1 MTDNWLSH
9 RSKEI
14 RPSEIRKVTSRVE
27 EAKRRGIEIT
37 NLSIGRPDFDTPAHI
52 KDAAKK
58 GLDDGLVHYTA
69 SAGISE
75 LRQAVCRCYREDH
88 QLNFDPDQVV
98 VTIGA
103 TEAIFATLQGVL
115 NPGDEVIVPQPTY
128 PNYIGWSVL
137 GGAQV
142 VTVPLREENSF
153 SLKAEDVDQHVTSHT
168 KALIL
173 NSPHNPTGQV
183 FDRDDMLE
191 LAELAIRHDFL
202 VVSDDVYQWHLYD
215 QVEYF
220 NIAQAEGMQERTVI
234 VGSFS
239 KSYAMDG
246 WRVGYLI
253 APRRILSSV
262 SKMHHLMISCPNT
275 FVQMGALAALTE
287 PQDCVHEMVNEYDR
301 RRRLLMSYLDAL
313 ELHYMRPRGA
323 FYIFPSI
330 KKTGLTSGEFSDFLF
345 EDARV
350 AVVPGDAFGAAGEG
364 YVRISYSVPYEE
376 LEKAMERVR
385 GSLSKLI
392 T

>member
-58 GLDDGLVHYTA
+58 ALDDGLVHYTA

-301 RRRLLMSYLDAL
+301 RRRLLMSYLDDFGL
-313 ELHYMRPRGA
+313 PYVRPRGA

-364 YVRISYSVPYEE
+364 YVRISYSVPYAE